1 MPAGEELTSFIK
13 QVATVV
19 TMSKFHCCIP
29 GCNAD
34 KRYDRENKLSF
45 HRFPPHSKKELR
57 DGWVNN
63 IRRDTGEYFEVSQCY
78 FKLARSS
85 VGIL

>member
-1 MPAGEELTSFIK
+1 
-13 QVATVV
+13 
-19 TMSKFHCCIP
+19 MSKFHCCVP

-45 HRFPPHSKKELR
+45 HRFPPNSKKELR

-63 IRRDTGEYFEVSQCY
+63 IRRDTGEYFEVNQCY
-78 FKLARSS
+78 FKLARSLTFKLS
-85 VGIL
+85 FQN

>member
-1 MPAGEELTSFIK
+1 
-13 QVATVV
+13 
-19 TMSKFHCCIP
+19 MSKFHCCVP

-63 IRRDTGEYFEVSQCY
+63 IRRDIGEHFEVNQCS
-78 FKLARSS
+78 FKLTRSLTFKLS
-85 VGIL
+85 FQN

>member
-1 MPAGEELTSFIK
+1 
-13 QVATVV
+13 
-19 TMSKFHCCIP
+19 MSKLHCCVP

-63 IRRDTGEYFEVSQCY
+63 IRRDTDNRQHE
-78 FKLARSS
+78 S
-85 VGIL
+85 VLPAFQTERL